1 MVVKILD
8 IVIAGLLMGGI
19 YALIAVGLSL
29 QFGVAR
35 VLNIAHGEFI
45 MLGAFITWWL
55 YTNVGINPLVSLA
68 ICGPIIFIVGFI
80 LYRTLFTRLRTSS
93 PSPAAFE
100 GNSMLACFGLLFII
114 QNVAILI
121 WGADIKGYSYLA
133 FPVNFGGAIFAA
145 NRLITL
151 GFAIV
156 IGLVFYLFLART
168 RLGKAIRAA
177 AQDPATAGLMGVN
190 INQVLALCFGFGAL
204 MAGLGGTL
212 IKHVVQDSTNDG
224 ARIYRHRPHRDRLRG
239 VGQYPWQFYRG
250 SFTGSC
256 WQHRNLYRAGLITG
270 CLLCHLHA
278 SAPGEANRYFG
289 EIEKWILPYLHLRGP
304 WYRGQLF
311 SSYYSY

>member
-1 MVVKILD
+1 MLVKILD
-8 IVIAGLLMGGI
+8 MVIAGLLMGGI

-45 MLGAFITWWL
+45 MLGAFITWWF
-55 YTNVGINPLVSLA
+55 YTRVGINPLVSLA
-68 ICGPIIFIVGFI
+68 ICGPILFTVGFV

-114 QNVAILI
+114 QNAAILT

-133 FPVNFGGAIFAA
+133 FPVNFGGTIFAA

-156 IGLVFYLFLART
+156 IGSVFYLFLART

-177 AQDPATAGLMGVN
+177 AQDPATAGFMGVN

-204 MAGLGGTL
+204 MAGFGGTL
-212 IKHVVQDSTNDG
+212 ISMSYNIQPTMGLEYTIIALIVIVLGGLGS
-224 ARIYRHRPHRDRLRG
+224 IP
-239 VGQYPWQFYRG
+239 G
-250 SFTGSC
+250 SFIGGLVLGLVGSIVTYIEPGLSLVAYYVIFMLLLLVRPTGI
-256 WQHRNLYRAGLITG
+256 L
-270 CLLCHLHA
+270 
-278 SAPGEANRYFG
+278 GE
-289 EIEKWILPYLHLRGP
+289 
-304 WYRGQLF
+304 
-311 SSYYSY
+311 